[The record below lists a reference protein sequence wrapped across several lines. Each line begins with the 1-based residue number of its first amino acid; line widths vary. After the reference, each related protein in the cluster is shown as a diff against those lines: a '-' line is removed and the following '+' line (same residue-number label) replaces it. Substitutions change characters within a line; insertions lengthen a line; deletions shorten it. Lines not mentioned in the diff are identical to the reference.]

1 LINGVVSMSDGGF
14 NVDEH
19 IKKRKGVIKLHSP
32 IFNKRGR
39 YYISFPD
46 IDDGGGAEY
55 VKRDDSDVQES
66 TKSKIDLKS
75 SEKVSKNVPTSKQE
89 SSQPKMRLSIS
100 LGETKR
106 IGNLE
111 LTKTNS
117 CFEVKFIK
125 FDRNLLDCFKNLVPR
140 RRWQPDTKKWKVPY
154 ESEQQL
160 LDFFRKYFYN
170 EL

>member
-1 LINGVVSMSDGGF
+1 MSDGGF

-19 IKKRKGVIKLHSP
+19 IKIRKGVTKLHSA
-32 IFNKRGR
+32 IFNKRGK
-39 YYISFPD
+39 YYINFPD
-46 IDDGGGAEY
+46 IEDGGGVEY
-55 VKRDDSDVQES
+55 VKKEDSDIQES
-66 TKSKIDLKS
+66 TKSKIDFKS
-75 SEKVSKNVPTSKQE
+75 SEKISKNELKPTQEPSK
-89 SSQPKMRLSIS
+89 PKMRLSIS
-100 LGETKR
+100 LGETKK

-125 FDRNLLDCFKNLVPR
+125 FDANLLDTFKNLVPR

-160 LDFFRKYFYN
+160 LDFFIKYIYN
-170 EL
+170 NL